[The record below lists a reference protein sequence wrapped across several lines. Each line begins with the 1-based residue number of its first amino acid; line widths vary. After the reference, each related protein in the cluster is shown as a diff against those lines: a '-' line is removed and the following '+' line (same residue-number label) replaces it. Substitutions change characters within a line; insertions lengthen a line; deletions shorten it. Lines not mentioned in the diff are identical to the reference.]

1 MKRILALALASVMMV
16 SSTICVCAAETTT
29 GEDPSVTMSPETKKV
44 IEDLQNEIKG
54 LENQINDLIK
64 AVQASQ
70 SKSGGGGGSSS
81 PSTPSAPP
89 TNTGNSVSYG
99 GTVAYQGGKVE
110 INGGKSNVTFT
121 IKAPSSGV
129 MSSAN
134 SLATRLGGSLL
145 TCINTSSPG
154 VAFSNAKVNFF
165 VSGVTNA
172 DNVAVYQNQN
182 GTWVQLVVAEVRQDH
197 VVVNL
202 SRHGDIAFVRV
213 PVLASVT
220 H

>member
-29 GEDPSVTMSPETKKV
+29 EDQSVTMSPETKKV
-44 IEDLQNEIKG
+44 IEDLQKEIQG
-54 LENQINDLIK
+54 LETQINDLIK

-70 SKSGGGGGSSS
+70 SKGGGGSSS
-81 PSTPSAPP
+81 SSSTPPAPP
-89 TNTGNSVSYG
+89 TSSGNSVSYG

-110 INGGKSNVTFT
+110 INGGRSNVTFT
-121 IKAPSSGV
+121 IKAPSGGV
-129 MSSAN
+129 MTSAN

-172 DNVAVYQNQN
+172 DNIAVYQNQN
-182 GTWVQLVVAEVRQDH
+182 GTWVQLVVSEVRQDH

-202 SRHGDIAFVRV
+202 SKHGDIAFIRV
-213 PVLASVT
+213 PVLATVT